1 MTPQERAAA
10 IIGGHYECEDPW
22 YSCPLSPDGCANAN
36 MGKEC
41 TCGYDD
47 RKQNVERLIA
57 ETRRA
62 ALLEI
67 NRRLLPN
74 AQSAMLDA
82 PCLWCGYNGEGYW
95 QPTTHE
101 LTCPWHNVGG
111 RFDRVVAL
119 DRLAQ
124 EG

>member
-1 MTPQERAAA
+1 MAREMTPQERAA
-10 IIGGHYECEDPW
+10 IYTYHKVFDGYNFLSGPKGMEEIVTHDMELVSLEDHEDA
-22 YSCPLSPDGCANAN
+22 L
-36 MGKEC
+36 
-41 TCGYDD
+41 
-47 RKQNVERLIA
+47 Q

-62 ALLEI
+62 ALLEVS
-67 NRRLLPN
+67 RRLLPN

>member
-1 MTPQERAAA
+1 MTPQERAEQ
-10 IIGGHYECEDPW
+10 IVKSVFTDNERGWRDW
-22 YSCPLSPDGCANAN
+22 YAVANSGSAQQPVPK
-36 MGKEC
+36 G
-41 TCGYDD
+41 TA
-47 RKQNVERLIA
+47 QRLVDAVALEITQ
-57 ETRRA
+57 TRRT
-62 ALLEI
+62 ALLEVS
-67 NRRLLPN
+67 RRLLPN

-111 RFDRVVAL
+111 RFDRL

>member
-10 IIGGHYECEDPW
+10 IIGGHYDCEDPW

-62 ALLEI
+62 ALLEAVEF
-67 NRRLLPN
+67 LKLMPMLTKDN
-74 AQSAMLDA
+74 AIAV
-82 PCLWCGYNGEGYW
+82 
-95 QPTTHE
+95 
-101 LTCPWHNVGG
+101 LT
-111 RFDRVVAL
+111 
-119 DRLAQ
+119 RLAQ

>member
-1 MTPQERAAA
+1 MTPQERAAIQSFYYRLHA
-10 IIGGHYECEDPW
+10 GVEGGEFQERYEQEDIGRIIELLD
-22 YSCPLSPDGCANAN
+22 
-36 MGKEC
+36 
-41 TCGYDD
+41 
-47 RKQNVERLIA
+47 

-62 ALLEI
+62 ALLEVS
-67 NRRLLPN
+67 RRLLPN